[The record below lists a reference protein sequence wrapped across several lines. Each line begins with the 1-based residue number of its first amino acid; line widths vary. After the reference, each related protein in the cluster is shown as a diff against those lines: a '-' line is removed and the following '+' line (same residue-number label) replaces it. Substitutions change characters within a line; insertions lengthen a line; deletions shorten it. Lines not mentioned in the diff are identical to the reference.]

1 MADSDAYKSIF
12 LEDDAPHQRY
22 YGWRIAMD
30 RRGLRLLQQK
40 YGPFTRSLVLLTAEG
55 RTAFDPL
62 MVGLRR
68 GRSLAEISVHDFD
81 GVLDSPHHIAGMD
94 FRILDDQGRLLNGAT
109 YVVDLHQSEE
119 SLFSAL
125 HSQFR
130 RRVRQAKE
138 QEFEMVVHEQPRPEL
153 FAHYYAEQISLSKQ
167 QGFSVMNRATLE
179 RMFLASNAVL
189 FELKKNGAP
198 VSYLLAYIAG
208 SIGLFLYGVS
218 LRKENDGA
226 GQLLQWEVILG
237 LKRLGCR
244 WYDMGGVPTD
254 EEDNGISEFKRKF
267 GGAYVSLGQELRY
280 DGPLLKAALQWRS
293 RLSL

>member
-1 MADSDAYKSIF
+1 
-12 LEDDAPHQRY
+12 
-22 YGWRIAMD
+22 MD